1 MALCAAPFS
10 PPSSAARA
18 RITGMGPR
26 GETDAMVAHTPV
38 PESAGSRMS
47 SNPATCALRSEE
59 RVCTARGAMCHP
71 LSPPSSAARARI
83 TGMGPRGET
92 DAMVAH
98 TPVPESAGS
107 RLSSYPATC
116 ALQPAADVG
125 RLSAWQSGLGGARS
139 IVYHSPCTRC
149 VASLRCPP
157 PVTPLLD
164 LRRLL
169 VRPATCDRRP
179 ATCSPRHVRGSH
191 TRGGQGLAAARPPSP
206 FRV

>member
-1 MALCAAPFS
+1 
-10 PPSSAARA
+10 
-18 RITGMGPR
+18 
-26 GETDAMVAHTPV
+26 
-38 PESAGSRMS
+38 
-47 SNPATCALRSEE
+47 
-59 RVCTARGAMCHP
+59 MCHP

>member
-1 MALCAAPFS
+1 M
-10 PPSSAARA
+10 R
-18 RITGMGPR
+18 R
-26 GETDAMVAHTPV
+26 
-38 PESAGSRMS
+38 
-47 SNPATCALRSEE
+47 
-59 RVCTARGAMCHP
+59 P

-92 DAMVAH
+92 DAVVAH

-169 VRPATCDRRP
+169 VRPATCDLQP
-179 ATCSPRHVRGSH
+179 ATLTGV
-191 TRGGQGLAAARPPSP
+191 
-206 FRV
+206 

>member
-1 MALCAAPFS
+1 VALCAAPF
-10 PPSSAARA
+10 
-18 RITGMGPR
+18 
-26 GETDAMVAHTPV
+26 
-38 PESAGSRMS
+38 
-47 SNPATCALRSEE
+47 
-59 RVCTARGAMCHP
+59 
-71 LSPPSSAARARI
+71 SPPSSAARARI

-169 VRPATCDRRP
+169 VRPATCDLQP
-179 ATCSPRHVRGSH
+179 ATLTGFAYAGRSGVGSSPSSVPLPRMMFACDALRP
-191 TRGGQGLAAARPPSP
+191 PPSP
-206 FRV
+206 AAPLTPPPSPTAPPNPPPCLGRLRCLLFMAVLSVHRRLAPLVRSRRG